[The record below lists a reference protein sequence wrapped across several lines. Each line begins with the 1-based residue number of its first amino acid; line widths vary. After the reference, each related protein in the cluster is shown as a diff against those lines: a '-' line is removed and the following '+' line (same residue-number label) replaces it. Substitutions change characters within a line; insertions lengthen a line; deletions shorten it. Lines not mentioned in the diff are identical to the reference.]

1 MGFIKHENNVNT
13 CPQLKVA
20 GFKVGYVEFF
30 ICLMYS
36 EYIKY
41 RETLPEERGISML
54 LNEKIAIIRKMNNMS
69 QEAFAEELG
78 VSRQAVSKWE
88 TGSSVP
94 DIQLLLRIADFYNIT
109 IDQLIRDEFDLPISQ
124 ADSERLEKAEAQADS
139 FDIEKYLGKVCD
151 VSMNSFNYSVIR
163 NVKIIG
169 IYKNMVCFEKKGRY
183 GWFNYNKSLGILIK
197 REEDYQPHNI
207 IDCLDCT
214 AYANKGTYF
223 GGMTY
228 AFSKVDK
235 VTDAFIGIQTGKF
248 YAEVSWDDIS
258 VILLRDK
265 Y

>member
-1 MGFIKHENNVNT
+1 
-13 CPQLKVA
+13 
-20 GFKVGYVEFF
+20 
-30 ICLMYS
+30 
-36 EYIKY
+36 
-41 RETLPEERGISML
+41 ML
-54 LNEKIAIIRKMNNMS
+54 LNEKISVIRKMNNMS

-94 DIQLLLRIADFYNIT
+94 DVQLLLRIADFYNIT
-109 IDQLIRDEFDLPISQ
+109 LDQLIRDEFDLPVSQ
-124 ADSERLEKAEAQADS
+124 ADSERLEKEETDISA

-151 VSMNSFNYSVIR
+151 VSMNSFNFSVIR
-163 NVKIIG
+163 NVKIVG
-169 IYKNMVCFEKKGRY
+169 SYKNMVCFEKKGRY
-183 GWFNYNKSLGILIK
+183 GWFNHNKSLGILIK
-197 REEDYQPHNI
+197 KEEDYKPHNV

-228 AFSKVDK
+228 AFSKVEK
-235 VTDAFIGIQTGKF
+235 VSDDGIGIQTGRF

-258 VILLRDK
+258 VILYRDR

>member
-1 MGFIKHENNVNT
+1 
-13 CPQLKVA
+13 
-20 GFKVGYVEFF
+20 
-30 ICLMYS
+30 MYS

-41 RETLPEERGISML
+41 RGTLPEEKGITML

-69 QEAFAEELG
+69 QETFAEELG

-169 IYKNMVCFEKKGRY
+169 IYKNMVCFE
-183 GWFNYNKSLGILIK
+183 
-197 REEDYQPHNI
+197 
-207 IDCLDCT
+207 
-214 AYANKGTYF
+214 
-223 GGMTY
+223 
-228 AFSKVDK
+228 
-235 VTDAFIGIQTGKF
+235 
-248 YAEVSWDDIS
+248 
-258 VILLRDK
+258 
-265 Y
+265 

>member
-1 MGFIKHENNVNT
+1 
-13 CPQLKVA
+13 
-20 GFKVGYVEFF
+20 
-30 ICLMYS
+30 
-36 EYIKY
+36 
-41 RETLPEERGISML
+41 ML
-54 LNEKIAIIRKMNNMS
+54 LNEKISAIRKMNNMS

-94 DIQLLLRIADFYNIT
+94 DVQLLLRIADFYNIT
-109 IDQLIRDEFDLPISQ
+109 LDQLIRDEFDLPVSQ
-124 ADSERLEKAEAQADS
+124 ADSERLEKEETDTAD

-151 VSMNSFNYSVIR
+151 VSMNSFNFSVIR
-163 NVKIIG
+163 NVKIVG
-169 IYKNMVCFEKKGRY
+169 SYKNMVCFEKKGRY
-183 GWFNYNKSLGILIK
+183 GWFNHNKSLGILIK
-197 REEDYQPHNI
+197 KEEDYQPHNV

-228 AFSKVDK
+228 AFSKVEK
-235 VTDAFIGIQTGKF
+235 VSDDGIGIQTGKF

-258 VILLRDK
+258 VILYRDR